1 MAGVR
6 SNRKP
11 PAENSFGTPEEIAD
25 RNPNRSLN
33 QPYGVAD
40 EKPTSFSQIPPKSGG
55 GSVNR
60 APLTRKSGDLKWS
73 GGIGGA

>member
-40 EKPTSFSQIPPKSGG
+40 EKPTSFSQIPPSEIGVSFPRN
-55 GSVNR
+55 SVR
-60 APLTRKSGDLKWS
+60 
-73 GGIGGA
+73 

>member
-1 MAGVR
+1 MAGAR

-25 RNPNRSLN
+25 RNPNRSLLST
-33 QPYGVAD
+33 YGVPD
-40 EKPTSFSQIPPKSGG
+40 EKPTSFSQIAPKSGS

-60 APLTRKSGDLKWS
+60 APLTRKSGEFKFS
-73 GGIGGA
+73 GGTGSS

>member
-11 PAENSFGTPEEIAD
+11 PAENQFGTPEEIGD
-25 RNPNRSLN
+25 RNPNRSLHTA
-33 QPYGVAD
+33 YGVAD
-40 EKPTSFSQIPPKSGG
+40 EKPTSFNQISPKAGS

-60 APLTRKSGDLKWS
+60 APLTRRSGDFKFS